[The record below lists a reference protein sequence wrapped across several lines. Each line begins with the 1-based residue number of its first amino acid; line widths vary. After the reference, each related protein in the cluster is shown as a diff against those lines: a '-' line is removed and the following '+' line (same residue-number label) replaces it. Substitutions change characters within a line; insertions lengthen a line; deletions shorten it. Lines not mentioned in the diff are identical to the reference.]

1 MSVATLDRTLDMA
14 MQLPSEQQEMLLEIM
29 RRRQIEMRRR
39 EIAENAQASIAAF
52 RAGELQPR
60 SADEVINELRQS
72 LEDNPFHQLQHLLVC
87 SDTDP

>member
-14 MQLPSEQQEMLLEIM
+14 MQLPLEQQEMLLEIV

-39 EIAENAQASIAAF
+39 EIAEDAQVAIAAF

-60 SADEVINELRQS
+60 SADEVISELRREFVRSLCHFNSQS
-72 LEDNPFHQLQHLLVC
+72 DDERGE
-87 SDTDP
+87 TI

>member
-14 MQLPSEQQEMLLEIM
+14 MQLPSEQQEMLLEIV

-39 EIAENAQASIAAF
+39 EIAEDAQAAIAAF

-60 SADEVINELRQS
+60 SADEVISELRREFVRSLCRFNSQS
-72 LEDNPFHQLQHLLVC
+72 DDERGETV
-87 SDTDP
+87 